1 MSRLDI
7 FTIVV
12 VVVCVAAIVF
22 LLYRTTD
29 LFKGKDNLK
38 EPEKTETLYEDDG
51 SSGDDYT
58 EDPYYSE
65 GAGEEGSEFDFLS
78 DKGSEPA
85 ATATQPAAKPAAPA
99 PAPATPRPAPV
110 DVDKMSSVGGDYLVL
125 AGAFTVMANAE
136 AQALRLQKLGF
147 SNAEVAIFNKGK
159 YGTVMVGRFDR
170 KSDATALVSQLTDK
184 GVEAY
189 VHVKRSK

>member
-38 EPEKTETLYEDDG
+38 EPEKTESLYEDDG

-58 EDPYYSE
+58 DDPYYTE
-65 GAGEEGSEFDFLS
+65 GEEGSEFDFLS
-78 DKGSEPA
+78 DKGSAPTSSTPA
-85 ATATQPAAKPAAPA
+85 ATPKPAAPA
-99 PAPATPRPAPV
+99 ATTPAPRPAPV

-147 SNAEVAIFNKGK
+147 SNAEVALFNKGK

-170 KSDATALVSQLTDK
+170 KSDATALVSQLADK

>member
-29 LFKGKDNLK
+29 LFKGKQDPA
-38 EPEKTETLYEDDG
+38 EPQNTETLYEDDG

-58 EDPYYSE
+58 DDPYYSE
-65 GAGEEGSEFDFLS
+65 GEGEESSEFDFLS
-78 DKGSEPA
+78 EKGSEPA
-85 ATATQPAAKPAAPA
+85 ATATQPAAKPTEPE
-99 PAPATPRPAPV
+99 PATPRPAPV

-147 SNAEVAIFNKGK
+147 SDAEVAIFNKGK
-159 YGTVMVGRFDR
+159 YGTVMVGRFDS
-170 KSDATALVSQLTDK
+170 KSDANSLVSQLTDK